1 MPVADL
7 RSTISAS
14 ESLETRNYKQLLT
27 PSGLT
32 LFAAALLVS
41 SLMTAPFLLSVSMWL
56 LVAAGLWQAMV
67 SVRIVHPRAHLLH
80 GLRFAFVRFFQS
92 PVYVALS
99 FLLLAPAISYF
110 WSENTAFWASQ
121 VRVRIPFFVLPLAFA
136 NLPALSSRQYQSVLY
151 LLVWVMLLL
160 SIGVGINFILHYD
173 TIIAD
178 LIHGRPVPVPRNH
191 IRFNLLLV
199 TAILSGGWLWKRG
212 FYWRYP
218 WERTV
223 LALTVLSLF
232 IMIHLLSVR
241 SGLAA
246 MYIALFYTIALG
258 IVSAGNRRLSI
269 LALVV
274 VLAAPVIAYQT
285 MPSLQ
290 QRIGYMRY
298 DWEKYRQNQGGTY
311 SDAQRWV
318 SLEIGIR
325 LWMRDPLL
333 GIGAGDLPIEVQMM
347 ANDHYPS
354 YSLDPRLPHNQFIYI
369 LCGTGL
375 LGLCLSLIALFA
387 PLTVRA
393 ARRFYLFAVF
403 QIMMFVS
410 FLVEYTLETA
420 IGVAFYLFFT
430 LWFMQ
435 LGQAL
440 AVEKTAKSS

>member
-1 MPVADL
+1 M
-7 RSTISAS
+7 
-14 ESLETRNYKQLLT
+14 ETLNYKQLRT

-32 LFAAALLVS
+32 YAAAALLVC
-41 SLMTAPFLLSVSMWL
+41 SLMTSPFLLSVSMWL
-56 LVAAGLWQAMV
+56 LVAAGLWQATLEA
-67 SVRIVHPRAHLLH
+67 RTRYPNANLLH
-80 GLRFAFVRFFQS
+80 GLRFAFGRFFRQ
-92 PVYVALS
+92 PVYWAMS

-110 WSENTAFWASQ
+110 WSENTVFWASQ

-136 NLPALSSRQYQSVLY
+136 NLPILHSRQYQSVLY

-160 SIGVGINFILHYD
+160 SIGVGINFMSHYD

-191 IRFNLLLV
+191 IRFNLLLA

-212 FYWRYP
+212 FYWRFP

-223 LALTVLSLF
+223 LALTVVALF
-232 IMIHLLSVR
+232 VMIHLLSVR

-246 MYIALFYTIALG
+246 LYIALFYTIALG
-258 IVSAGNRRLSI
+258 IVSAGNRRLSL

-290 QRIGYMRY
+290 QRIGYMQY
-298 DWEKYRQNQGGTY
+298 DWQKYRQNAGGTY

-325 LWMRDPLL
+325 LWLRDPLL

-347 ANDHYPS
+347 ANDHYPN

-375 LGLCLSLIALFA
+375 LGLLLSLIALLA
-387 PLTVRA
+387 PITVRA
-393 ARRFYLFAVF
+393 ARQFYLFATF
-403 QIMMFVS
+403 QLMMFVS

-430 LWFMQ
+430 LWLLQ

-440 AVEKTAKSS
+440 AAEKNTVQS

>member
-1 MPVADL
+1 
-7 RSTISAS
+7 
-14 ESLETRNYKQLLT
+14 
-27 PSGLT
+27 
-32 LFAAALLVS
+32 
-41 SLMTAPFLLSVSMWL
+41 
-56 LVAAGLWQAMV
+56 
-67 SVRIVHPRAHLLH
+67 
-80 GLRFAFVRFFQS
+80 
-92 PVYVALS
+92 
-99 FLLLAPAISYF
+99 
-110 WSENTAFWASQ
+110 
-121 VRVRIPFFVLPLAFA
+121 
-136 NLPALSSRQYQSVLY
+136 
-151 LLVWVMLLL
+151 
-160 SIGVGINFILHYD
+160 
-173 TIIAD
+173 
-178 LIHGRPVPVPRNH
+178 
-191 IRFNLLLV
+191 
-199 TAILSGGWLWKRG
+199 
-212 FYWRYP
+212 
-218 WERTV
+218 
-223 LALTVLSLF
+223 
-232 IMIHLLSVR
+232 
-241 SGLAA
+241 
-246 MYIALFYTIALG
+246 
-258 IVSAGNRRLSI
+258 VSAGNRRLSI

-318 SLEIGIR
+318 SLEIGVR